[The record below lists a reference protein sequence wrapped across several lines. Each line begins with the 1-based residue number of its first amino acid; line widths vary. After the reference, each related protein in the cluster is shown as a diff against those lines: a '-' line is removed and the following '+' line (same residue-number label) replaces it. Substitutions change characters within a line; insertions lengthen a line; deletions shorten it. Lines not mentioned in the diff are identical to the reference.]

1 MNVERFPRLAGQQ
14 RTQPRL
20 ARRDFGLVHALG
32 DEGVPDLVGPE
43 GIELVAL
50 AGFLDR
56 MAGEGRGIGEAPLIK
71 GARRQS
77 VGRGGV
83 IRPPAGADR
92 VPDDGIVHEWPRS
105 ASDRLPSHALS

>member
-1 MNVERFPRLAGQQ
+1 MSKGSPASPASSAPNRASPA
-14 RTQPRL
+14 
-20 ARRDFGLVHALG
+20 AISGLVHALG
-32 DEGVPDLVGPE
+32 DKGVPDLIGPE

-56 MAGEGRGIGEAPLIK
+56 MAGEGRGIGEAPLVE